1 MDERPRERTWLCSVV
16 FVDIVHYS
24 VQSVTLEINWK
35 ARLNRYLAASIQD
48 VPEADR
54 VILDTGD
61 GAAICF
67 LGDPEAAMFCAL
79 RLLDSF
85 VKEET
90 GPVGMRVRIGVN
102 VGPVKLVRDINGNV
116 NAIGDGIN
124 VGQRVM
130 SFAAENQIL
139 VSRSFYEVA
148 SRVSDSYANLFRYV
162 GVHKDKH
169 VREHQLYE
177 LLPPGVAPPPTPRAE
192 SGLRAAAGAGTPPPP
207 PSGAPTPPPPAATPP
222 ASAAPPSPTQRPARS
237 TPPSLDPVTAERL
250 ERHLARIVGPIA
262 RFLVREASTR
272 TMTPRD
278 AVRVLAEHVPGPE
291 NQARFV
297 EEATAELA
305 LDAAPPPGAATPPPH
320 PVTPLTQPAAPAAGA
335 AGLDAAALDRVA
347 RALAHFVGPVARVL
361 VSRAAPAAADEAGLF
376 AALAAHVPEGRER
389 EAFLA
394 AAPAPA
400 GVPGPDL
407 EPPPGS

>member
-24 VQSVTLEINWK
+24 AQSVTLELNWK
-35 ARLNRYLAASIQD
+35 GRLNRYLARSIED
-48 VPEADR
+48 VPENDR

-79 RLLDSF
+79 RLLDAF
-85 VKEET
+85 VKEEA

-102 VGPVKLVRDINGNV
+102 VGPVKLVRDLNGNA
-116 NAIGDGIN
+116 NAVGDGIN

-148 SRVSDSYANLFRYV
+148 SRLSDSYLHLFRHV
-162 GVHKDKH
+162 GVQKDKH
-169 VREHQLYE
+169 VREHELWE
-177 LLPPGVAPPPTPRAE
+177 LLPPD
-192 SGLRAAAGAGTPPPP
+192 
-207 PSGAPTPPPPAATPP
+207 
-222 ASAAPPSPTQRPARS
+222 AAPPAPGRTAPTSPGADRSGANGAARPPTGGAARPGPTAGAARS
-237 TPPSLDPVTAERL
+237 TPPLGAAPATPRSTPSSLDAAAVERL
-250 ERHLARIVGPIA
+250 ERRLAAHVGPIA
-262 RFLVREASTR
+262 RVLVRDASAR
-272 TMTPRD
+272 TPTALD

-297 EEATAELA
+297 EELTAELA
-305 LDAAPPPGAATPPPH
+305 LVQVAGPGATPAPGALPAASFAAPTGE
-320 PVTPLTQPAAPAAGA
+320 L
-335 AGLDAAALDRVA
+335 LDAAALERA
-347 RALAHFVGPVARVL
+347 IRALASHVGPVAKIL
-361 VSRAAPAAADEAGLF
+361 VSRAAPAAASEAALW

-389 EAFLA
+389 DAFLA
-394 AAPAPA
+394 GAPQ
-400 GVPGPDL
+400 G
-407 EPPPGS
+407 

>member
-24 VQSVTLEINWK
+24 AQSVTLELNWK
-35 ARLNRYLAASIQD
+35 ARLNRYLARSIED
-48 VPEADR
+48 VPENDR

-79 RLLDSF
+79 RLLDAF
-85 VKEET
+85 VKEEN

-102 VGPVKLVRDINGNV
+102 VGPVKLVRDLNGNA
-116 NAIGDGIN
+116 NAVGDGIN

-148 SRVSDSYANLFRYV
+148 SRLSDSYLHLFRHV
-162 GVHKDKH
+162 GVQRDKH
-169 VREHQLYE
+169 VREHELWE
-177 LLPPGVAPPPTPRAE
+177 LLPPD
-192 SGLRAAAGAGTPPPP
+192 
-207 PSGAPTPPPPAATPP
+207 
-222 ASAAPPSPTQRPARS
+222 AAPPAPGRTAPTSPGADRSGASGAARPSPAGGTARPGTGGAARS
-237 TPPSLDPVTAERL
+237 TPPPGTSRATPRNTPSSLDAAAVERL
-250 ERHLARIVGPIA
+250 ERRLAAHVGPIA
-262 RFLVREASTR
+262 RVLVRDASAR
-272 TMTPRD
+272 TPTALD

-297 EEATAELA
+297 EELTAELA
-305 LDAAPPPGAATPPPH
+305 LVEVPGPAGTPAPGALPSEPLAPTAGEPP
-320 PVTPLTQPAAPAAGA
+320 
-335 AGLDAAALDRVA
+335 DAAALERAV
-347 RALAHFVGPVARVL
+347 RALAAHVGPVARIL
-361 VSRAAPAAADEAGLF
+361 VSRAAPAAASEAALW

-389 EAFLA
+389 DAFLA
-394 AAPAPA
+394 GAPQ
-400 GVPGPDL
+400 G
-407 EPPPGS
+407 